1 MKLLN
6 EKIIL
11 LIGVGSGCPKI
22 FLGKKINIINPNWRD
37 NSPRWKTLWKIY

>member
-22 FLGKKINIINPNWRD
+22 FLGKKNKCNKSKLKR
-37 NSPRWKTLWKIY
+37 